1 MPPLLADT
9 AATVVNPHK
18 KRKGKKMGKAIRA
31 SALILLLAC
40 SAQAGWMPND
50 KPAPPPPQSTSAPEE
65 PTANGWMG
73 NEAAASLT
81 QLTLDLLAVLPSL
94 L

>member
-1 MPPLLADT
+1 
-9 AATVVNPHK
+9 
-18 KRKGKKMGKAIRA
+18 MGKAIKA
-31 SALILLLAC
+31 SALILMLAC

-50 KPAPPPPQSTSAPEE
+50 KPAPPPQPTSAPEE

-73 NEAAASLT
+73 NGAAVGLT
-81 QLTLDLLAVLPSL
+81 QIGLDLLAALPSL